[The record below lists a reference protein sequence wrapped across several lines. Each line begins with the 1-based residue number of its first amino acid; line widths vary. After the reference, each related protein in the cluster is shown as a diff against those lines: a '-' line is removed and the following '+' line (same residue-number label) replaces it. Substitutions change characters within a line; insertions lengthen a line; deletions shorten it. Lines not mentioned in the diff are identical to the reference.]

1 MKKVEKLRKWMAV
14 NDYDGIILGRRD
26 NYTWISDGAKNH
38 VTSNTETGVA
48 YYVIEPDHIWL
59 FADSSDLPRMSKE
72 QNPLGAEP
80 VLVPWYMSMEE
91 RLKETAQGKKI
102 CIGYGNRR
110 DCKCAGGAC
119 RSQDAVVGR
128 RGR

>member
-91 RLKETAQGKKI
+91 RLKETAQGKNMYRI
-102 CIGYGNRR
+102 RE
-110 DCKCAGGAC
+110 
-119 RSQDAVVGR
+119 SQGL
-128 RGR
+128 